1 MSFREIRKAR
11 TFAKQAHK
19 DVGQTR
25 KGSGDNY
32 VTHLDG
38 VARRIYEAGGDVKQ
52 IQAAYLHDTVED
64 TGITLGDIAEH
75 FGAEVAHLVF
85 YTSEVSRPEDGVRA
99 IRKTLDR
106 EHYSCGPP
114 RSQSIKLADML
125 DNLSNLTTLKPSF
138 ARIYLEEKRDLA
150 KALKL
155 GDQQMRSEA
164 LDLIDRQSVML
175 NKEKGH
181 KPDQAVSKPAR
192 SMAL

>member
-1 MSFREIRKAR
+1 MSFRDIRKAR
-11 TFAKQAHK
+11 TFAKRAHEA
-19 DVGQTR
+19 VGQTR

-38 VARRIYEAGGDVKQ
+38 VARRIYEAGGDTPS

-64 TGITLGDIAEH
+64 TGATLGDIAEH
-75 FGAEVAHLVF
+75 FGPEVAHLVF
-85 YTSEVSRPEDGVRA
+85 YTSEVSRPEDGLRA
-99 IRKTLDR
+99 DRKNLDR

-138 ARIYLEEKRDLA
+138 ARTYLEEKRDLA

-155 GDQQMRSEA
+155 GDKQMRSEA
-164 LDLIDRQSVML
+164 LELIDRQSLTL
-175 NKEKGH
+175 NQEKGR
-181 KPDQAVSKPAR
+181 KPERSESKPAR
-192 SMAL
+192 GMAL